1 MNSVSFNPSQK
12 SSDGHKSIGRG
23 GSFWLP
29 PKMST
34 ENFETNL
41 RQFSN
46 STPSQKSFPSK
57 SLGSGGEDRVLNESF
72 KGLISHSSANG
83 SAAKLKPSSMLGV
96 TPNELGKSSPVNL
109 KNAANLVTAKPFSN
123 TAIPSPFSNKY
134 SSVSTKTLPVNIS
147 LLAQKSLSHPNS
159 GIPKPEILKKRH
171 FEHDGTKSAFDVL
184 NDNLSRELPEKAENE
199 SAQNQSG
206 PFSFDQFS
214 DNVTNLL
221 LDAPLFFAS
230 NQDVVRFAVTLDNGS
245 SVSVRIENM
254 EDSAKVCF
262 VSEDVRVL
270 EDLSIKFSPQ
280 SVSSSESKP
289 SLNFYFFNSYSQMDR
304 AFSKPSPQL

>member
-34 ENFETNL
+34 KNFETNL
-41 RQFSN
+41 KQFSN
-46 STPSQKSFPSK
+46 STPSQKSFPPK
-57 SLGSGGEDRVLNESF
+57 SFPSVGGDRVLNESF
-72 KGLISHSSANG
+72 KGLISQSSANG
-83 SAAKLKPSSMLGV
+83 SAGKSKPSSMLGV
-96 TPNELGKSSPVNL
+96 TTNELGKPSPVNL
-109 KNAANLVTAKPFSN
+109 ENAANLVTAKPFSN
-123 TAIPSPFSNKY
+123 MAMPSSFSNKY
-134 SSVSTKTLPVNIS
+134 SSVSTKTLPANIS
-147 LLAQKSLSHPNS
+147 LPAQKSLSHLNS
-159 GIPKPEILKKRH
+159 GTRKPEVLKKSS
-171 FEHDGTKSAFDVL
+171 FGNDGTKSAFDVI
-184 NDNLSRELPEKAENE
+184 NDNLSREKPEKADNEN
-199 SAQNQSG
+199 AHNPTG

-214 DNVTNLL
+214 DDVTNLL
-221 LDAPLFFAS
+221 LDAPLLFAS

-280 SVSSSESKP
+280 SVSNSEGKP
-289 SLNFYFFNSYSQMDR
+289 SLNFYFFNSYNQMDR
-304 AFSKPSPQL
+304 AFSNPSPQL

>member
-1 MNSVSFNPSQK
+1 VNSVSFNPSQK

-29 PKMST
+29 QKMST

-41 RQFSN
+41 KQFSN
-46 STPSQKSFPSK
+46 SAPSQKSYPPK
-57 SLGSGGEDRVLNESF
+57 SFGSGGGDRVLNDSF
-72 KGLISHSSANG
+72 KGLISQSSANG
-83 SAAKLKPSSMLGV
+83 SAAKSKPSSLIGV
-96 TPNELGKSSPVNL
+96 HPNELGKPSPVNL
-109 KNAANLVTAKPFSN
+109 TNAANLLTAKPFSN
-123 TAIPSPFSNKY
+123 MAMPSPFSNKY
-134 SSVSTKTLPVNIS
+134 SSVSTKTLPANIS
-147 LLAQKSLSHPNS
+147 HPAQKSLSHLNS
-159 GIPKPEILKKRH
+159 GLQKPEVLKKRH
-171 FEHDGTKSAFDVL
+171 FKHDGTKSAYDSI
-184 NDNLSRELPEKAENE
+184 NDNLQRELPEKANNE
-199 SAQNQSG
+199 TEQNQSG
-206 PFSFDQFS
+206 SFSFDQFS

-221 LDAPLFFAS
+221 LDAPLLFAS
-230 NQDVVRFAVTLDNGS
+230 NEDVVRFAVTLDNGS

-280 SVSSSESKP
+280 SFSSSEGKP
-289 SLNFYFFNSYSQMDR
+289 PLNFYFFNSYSQMDR

>member
-29 PKMST
+29 QKMSS

-41 RQFSN
+41 KQYSN
-46 STPSQKSFPSK
+46 STSSKKSFPSK
-57 SLGSGGEDRVLNESF
+57 SFSSGGGDRVLNESF
-72 KGLISHSSANG
+72 KELISQSSVNG
-83 SAAKLKPSSMLGV
+83 SAGKSKPSSMIGV
-96 TPNELGKSSPVNL
+96 TPNALEKSSPVNL
-109 KNAANLVTAKPFSN
+109 NNAVHVVTAKPFSN
-123 TAIPSPFSNKY
+123 TAMPSPFSNKY
-134 SSVSTKTLPVNIS
+134 SSVFTKTLPANIS
-147 LLAQKSLSHPNS
+147 LAAQKSLSHLHS
-159 GIPKPEILKKRH
+159 GPPKPEILKKRH
-171 FEHDGTKSAFDVL
+171 FWHDGTKSAFDVL
-184 NDNLSRELPEKAENE
+184 NDNLSRELPEKADNE
-199 SAQNQSG
+199 TAQNQSG

-221 LDAPLFFAS
+221 LDAPLLFAS

-262 VSEDVRVL
+262 VSEDIRVL

-280 SVSSSESKP
+280 SFSSSEGKP

-304 AFSKPSPQL
+304 AFSNPSPQL

>member
-1 MNSVSFNPSQK
+1 
-12 SSDGHKSIGRG
+12 
-23 GSFWLP
+23 
-29 PKMST
+29 MST

-41 RQFSN
+41 KKFSN
-46 STPSQKSFPSK
+46 STPSQKSFPSN
-57 SLGSGGEDRVLNESF
+57 SLVSGGGDRVLNESF
-72 KGLISHSSANG
+72 KGLISQSSANG
-83 SAAKLKPSSMLGV
+83 SAGKSKPSSMLGV
-96 TPNELGKSSPVNL
+96 TSNELGKSSPVNL
-109 KNAANLVTAKPFSN
+109 KNAANLVNAKPFSN
-123 TAIPSPFSNKY
+123 TAIPLSFSNKY
-134 SSVSTKTLPVNIS
+134 SSISTKTLPVNIS
-147 LLAQKSLSHPNS
+147 LPAQKSLSHPNS
-159 GIPKPEILKKRH
+159 GIPKPEVLKKRH

-184 NDNLSRELPEKAENE
+184 NDNLSRELPEKADNE
-199 SAQNQSG
+199 TAQNQSG

-221 LDAPLFFAS
+221 LDAPLLFAS
-230 NQDVVRFAVTLDNGS
+230 SQDVVRFAVTLDNGS

-262 VSEDVRVL
+262 VSEDIRVL

-280 SVSSSESKP
+280 SVSSNEGKP

>member
-1 MNSVSFNPSQK
+1 VNSVSFNPSQK

-41 RQFSN
+41 KQFSN

-57 SLGSGGEDRVLNESF
+57 SLGSGGGDRVLNDSF
-72 KGLISHSSANG
+72 KGLISQSSANG
-83 SAAKLKPSSMLGV
+83 SAGKSKPSSMLGV
-96 TPNELGKSSPVNL
+96 TSNELGKSSPVNL

-134 SSVSTKTLPVNIS
+134 SSVSTKTLPANIS
-147 LLAQKSLSHPNS
+147 LPAQKSLSHLNS
-159 GIPKPEILKKRH
+159 GPPKPEVLKKRH
-171 FEHDGTKSAFDVL
+171 FDHDGTKSAFDAL
-184 NDNLSRELPEKAENE
+184 NDNLSRELPEKTDNE
-199 SAQNQSG
+199 TAQNQSG
-206 PFSFDQFS
+206 TFSFDQFS

-221 LDAPLFFAS
+221 LDAPLLFAAS
-230 NQDVVRFAVTLDNGS
+230 QDVVRFAVTLDNGS

-262 VSEDVRVL
+262 VSEDVLVL
-270 EDLSIKFSPQ
+270 KDLSIKFSPQ
-280 SVSSSESKP
+280 SFSSSEGKP

>member
-12 SSDGHKSIGRG
+12 SPDGHKSLGRG

-41 RQFSN
+41 KQFSKF
-46 STPSQKSFPSK
+46 SSSQKNLSSK
-57 SLGSGGEDRVLNESF
+57 SNLSGEGGQVKGESF
-72 KGLISHSSANG
+72 KSLLPQSQSSAYNSADKSNPSSIPGVMTNG
-83 SAAKLKPSSMLGV
+83 FGKSSSSNLKSSVNLVTTNSFLTTGKPLLSNDKNFADKSLTTNISTFAKKPSSFV
-96 TPNELGKSSPVNL
+96 
-109 KNAANLVTAKPFSN
+109 
-123 TAIPSPFSNKY
+123 
-134 SSVSTKTLPVNIS
+134 
-147 LLAQKSLSHPNS
+147 SLSLPNS
-159 GIPKPEILKKRH
+159 QGLKKRT
-171 FEHDGTKSAFDVL
+171 FRDDGAKSAFDLL

-199 SAQNQSG
+199 SAQSLSG
-206 PFSFDQFS
+206 SFSFDQFS

-221 LDAPLFFAS
+221 LDAPLLFAS
-230 NQDVVRFAVTLDNGS
+230 NQNVVRFAVTLKNGS

-254 EDSAKVCF
+254 EDSANVCF

-270 EDLSIKFSPQ
+270 EDLSTKFSPQ
-280 SVSSSESKP
+280 SVSSSEGQR

>member
-1 MNSVSFNPSQK
+1 VNSVSFNPSQK

-41 RQFSN
+41 KQFSN
-46 STPSQKSFPSK
+46 SAPSQKSFPPK
-57 SLGSGGEDRVLNESF
+57 SLGSGGGDRVLNESF
-72 KGLISHSSANG
+72 EGLISQSSVNG
-83 SAAKLKPSSMLGV
+83 SAGKSKPSTMIGQP
-96 TPNELGKSSPVNL
+96 PNELGKPSPVNL
-109 KNAANLVTAKPFSN
+109 KNADNLVTAKPFSN

-134 SSVSTKTLPVNIS
+134 SSVSTKTLPANIS
-147 LLAQKSLSHPNS
+147 LPAQKSLSHLNS
-159 GIPKPEILKKRH
+159 GPPMPEVLKKKS
-171 FEHDGTKSAFDVL
+171 FVHDGTKSAFDVL
-184 NDNLSRELPEKAENE
+184 NDNLSRELPEKADNE
-199 SAQNQSG
+199 TAQNQSG

-221 LDAPLFFAS
+221 LDAPLLFAAS
-230 NQDVVRFAVTLDNGS
+230 QDVVRFAVTLDNGS

-280 SVSSSESKP
+280 SFLSSEGKP

>member
-29 PKMST
+29 PKISS

-41 RQFSN
+41 KQYSN
-46 STPSQKSFPSK
+46 STSSKKSVPSK
-57 SLGSGGEDRVLNESF
+57 SFSSGGGGRVLNESF
-72 KGLISHSSANG
+72 KGLISQSSVND
-83 SAAKLKPSSMLGV
+83 SAGKSKPSSMIGV
-96 TPNELGKSSPVNL
+96 TPNELEKPSPINLNNAVNV
-109 KNAANLVTAKPFSN
+109 VTAKPFSN
-123 TAIPSPFSNKY
+123 TAMPSPFSNKY
-134 SSVSTKTLPVNIS
+134 SSVSTKTLPANIS
-147 LLAQKSLSHPNS
+147 LAAQKSLSHIHS
-159 GIPKPEILKKRH
+159 GPPKPEVLKKRH
-171 FEHDGTKSAFDVL
+171 FGHDGTKSAFDVL
-184 NDNLSRELPEKAENE
+184 NDNLFRELPEKADNE
-199 SAQNQSG
+199 TAQNQSG

-221 LDAPLFFAS
+221 LDAPLLFAS

-254 EDSAKVCF
+254 DDSAKVCF

-270 EDLSIKFSPQ
+270 DDLSLKFSPQ
-280 SVSSSESKP
+280 SFTSSEGKP

-304 AFSKPSPQL
+304 AFSKPSSQL

>member
-29 PKMST
+29 PKISS

-41 RQFSN
+41 KQYSN
-46 STPSQKSFPSK
+46 STSSKKSVPSK
-57 SLGSGGEDRVLNESF
+57 SFSSGGGGRVLNESF
-72 KGLISHSSANG
+72 KGLISQSSVND
-83 SAAKLKPSSMLGV
+83 SAGKSKPSSMIGV
-96 TPNELGKSSPVNL
+96 TPNELEKPSPINLNNAVNV
-109 KNAANLVTAKPFSN
+109 VTAKPFSN
-123 TAIPSPFSNKY
+123 TAMPSPFSNKY
-134 SSVSTKTLPVNIS
+134 SSVSTKTLPANIS
-147 LLAQKSLSHPNS
+147 LAAQKSLSHIHS
-159 GIPKPEILKKRH
+159 GPPKPEVLKKRH
-171 FEHDGTKSAFDVL
+171 FGHDGAISAFDVL
-184 NDNLSRELPEKAENE
+184 NDNLSRELPEKANNE
-199 SAQNQSG
+199 TEQNQSG

-221 LDAPLFFAS
+221 LDAPLLFAS

-245 SVSVRIENM
+245 SVSVRIENI
-254 EDSAKVCF
+254 EDSANVCF

-280 SVSSSESKP
+280 SFSSSEGKP
-289 SLNFYFFNSYSQMDR
+289 PLNFYFFNSYSQMDR